1 MGCLLLL
8 SIALFANQLVV
19 GRIING
25 QDTEKAPFTTMISG
39 YNVDYETF
47 GGGSFI
53 SLSHVLTA
61 GNMIYNMAHWYVDFG
76 SEALPMPYYK
86 TATAILHPSYAPD
99 TFENDI
105 GILILDSPADSS
117 KFPMSY

>member
-1 MGCLLLL
+1 MALLLL
-8 SIALFANQLVV
+8 LCVALFANHFVT

-39 YNVDYETF
+39 YNSDYGTF

-53 SLSHVLTA
+53 SLTHVLTA
-61 GNMIYNMAHWYVDFG
+61 GNVIYNMGYWYVDFG
-76 SEALPMPYYK
+76 NEALPMPYYK
-86 TATAILHPSYAPD
+86 TASGVLHPGYAPD
-99 TFENDI
+99 TYENDI

-117 KFPMSY
+117 KCRMFH